1 MELLAPGGSL
11 EKLKYALY
19 YGADAVYASGKEF
32 GLRAQSKN
40 LTDEE
45 IETAVELC
53 HKLNKKLYITINIF
67 AHNHHLDKMPH
78 YFEFLNSVGIDG
90 LIISD
95 PGVFSLA
102 QQFAPH
108 IPIHISTQANVTSW
122 KSAEFW
128 HKQGVKRIILAR
140 ELTKSEIVTIRE
152 KNPALELEI
161 FVHGAQCMAYSGR
174 CLLSAFLNNRHANLG
189 NCSHPCRWKYNLV
202 EETRPG
208 ESFPVEEDKYGCYI
222 LNSKDLCLLS
232 ELEEIAE
239 AQIDSI
245 KIEGRM
251 KSVHYVAVVTRTYR
265 EALNCIAQGKTIPE
279 DLSDELSKI
288 SHRPYTKGFFASEET
303 GDMQF
308 TEYSQYIRTYEYL
321 SNIIQQKNGRIYLE
335 VKAKFYRNDSLELL
349 FPNRTDDKKLRIESI
364 YDEENN
370 QIEYTKPNTIVSI
383 PYDKKIPGFGIVRK
397 KKNEV

>member
-19 YGADAVYASGKEF
+19 YGADAVYTSGKEF

-40 LTDEE
+40 LTAEE

-53 HKLNKKLYITINIF
+53 HRLKKKLYVTINIF

-78 YFEFLNSVGIDG
+78 YLEFLNSAGIDG

-95 PGVFSLA
+95 PGVFTLA
-102 QQFAPH
+102 RQYAPD

-128 HKQGVKRIILAR
+128 HKQGAKRIILAR
-140 ELTKSEIVTIRE
+140 ELNKREIEIIRR
-152 KNPALELEI
+152 KNPELELEV

-189 NCSHPCRWKYNLV
+189 NCSHPCRWKFSLV

-208 ESFPVEEDKYGCYI
+208 ELFPIEEDKYGCYI
-222 LNSKDLCLLS
+222 LNSKDLCLLP
-232 ELEEIAE
+232 ELEKIAE
-239 AQIDSI
+239 TQIDSI

-251 KSVHYVAVVTRTYR
+251 KSIHYVAVVTRTYR
-265 EALNCIAQGKTIPE
+265 EAVNCMAKGEAIPA
-279 DLSDELSKI
+279 DLAEELSKI
-288 SHRPYTKGFFASEET
+288 SHRPYTKGFFASENEEN
-303 GDMQF
+303 MQF
-308 TEYSQYIRTYEYL
+308 AEYSQYIRNYEYL
-321 SNIIQQKNGRIYLE
+321 GNIIQQKNGRIYLE
-335 VKAKFYRNDSLELL
+335 VKAKFYKNDSIELL
-349 FPNRTDDKKLRIESI
+349 FPNRMDDAKLKIKNI

-370 QIEYTKPNTIVSI
+370 QIEFTKPNTIVSI
-383 PYDKKIPGFGIVRK
+383 PYAKELPEFGIVRK
-397 KKNEV
+397 KKSEV